1 MKKALFLDRD
11 GIINIDH
18 GYVSRIDD
26 FEFSQDIIRLLH
38 LFQKEG
44 YLFFIVTNQSGIGRG
59 YYSEE
64 DFQTLTDWMLKTFET
79 QGITIT
85 EVYHCPHAPDTK
97 CNCRK
102 PAIGMIKDTSE
113 NYGVSLANSWM
124 IGDKQSDIDF
134 SKNAGIEQSISIGN
148 RDITQS
154 DYHFDSITTCA
165 AFLEENPDIIKS

>member
-64 DFQTLTDWMLKTFET
+64 DFQMLTDWMLKTFET

-85 EVYHCPHAPDTK
+85 EVYHCPHAPDAK
-97 CNCRK
+97 CGCRK
-102 PAIGMIKDTSE
+102 PAIGMIE
-113 NYGVSLANSWM
+113 NIDKKYRVELANSWM

-134 SKNAGIEQSISIGN
+134 ARNAGIKKSISIGDRN
-148 RDITQS
+148 ITQS
-154 DYHFDSITTCA
+154 DYHFDSISACA